1 MRRIIAAGASAVV
14 AAAFAAAPARAE
26 LVETRSFDESVPV
39 DSAAALEVV
48 VCNVFGSI
56 RVTAHDGAS
65 VDLTAKET
73 IRAETQVDLTHAR
86 AEVALRSEH
95 ETGRVAFRVS
105 RCGCDCGFNRWDGY
119 VVEYDIELRVPREA
133 SLDLSTVNDGEIA
146 VDGIQGDFRI
156 SNVNGPVRLAGL
168 RGAGRVRTVNGAID
182 AAFER
187 APATGT
193 AFKSVNGRIQ
203 VSFPSDLSADLQF
216 ETMRGKIWTDFD
228 AAPLPLTPVLETE
241 RRGAKYVIRSES
253 RSAVRVGSG
262 GPTHSFET
270 LNADIYVRSLSR

>member
-1 MRRIIAAGASAVV
+1 MRRIVAAGALGVV
-14 AAAFAAAPARAE
+14 AAAFAAASARAE
-26 LVETRSFDESVPV
+26 LVETRSFDASVPI
-39 DSAAALEVV
+39 DGAGALEVV

-65 VDLTAKET
+65 VDLKATET
-73 IRAETQVDLTHAR
+73 IRAETEVDLTHAR
-86 AEVALRSEH
+86 AEAALRTEH
-95 ETGRVAFRVS
+95 EDGRVAFRAR
-105 RCGCDCGFNRWDGY
+105 RCGCDCGFHRWDGY

-133 SLDLSTVNDGEIA
+133 SLDLSTVNDGEVA
-146 VDGIQGDFRI
+146 VDGVEGDFRI

-168 RGAGRVRTVNGAID
+168 RGAGHVRTVNGPID
-182 AAFER
+182 TTFER

-193 AFKSVNGRIQ
+193 AFESVNGRIQ

-216 ETMRGKIWTDFD
+216 KTMRGEIWTDFD
-228 AAPLPLTPVLETE
+228 AAPLPATPVRETE
-241 RRGAKYVIRSES
+241 RDGSKYVIRAER

-270 LNADIYVRSLSR
+270 MNGDIYVRSLNR